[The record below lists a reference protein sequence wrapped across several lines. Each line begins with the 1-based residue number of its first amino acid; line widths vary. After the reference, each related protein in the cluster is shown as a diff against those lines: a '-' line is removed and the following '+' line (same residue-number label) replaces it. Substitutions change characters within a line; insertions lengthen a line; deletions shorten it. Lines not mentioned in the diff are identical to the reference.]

1 MSSKSNDDHHIHIDI
16 VMFPFMAHGHLIP
29 FLALANHIHH
39 HTGFTIAIA
48 NTPLNIQYLRRQNS
62 PPWIH
67 LLELPYNSSDH
78 GLPPNT
84 EHTED
89 LPLDQIGKLVISTV
103 SLKTPFHNL
112 LLDMVRKQG
121 QPPLCI
127 ISDLFFGWVVDV
139 AKSVNTVNITFAT
152 GCAYGFL
159 AYVSFWLNLPHL
171 KTDGEEFD
179 LPGFP
184 DSKFHVS
191 QLHEFMRKADGN
203 DSWSRF
209 FQPQISCC
217 LQSFGWLCNTV
228 EEIEPLGLDLLR
240 KYTKFPVWQIGPL
253 LPKQLLNKSPL
264 SATEQR
270 VAKSPGISP
279 QKCVQWLDMHGV
291 DSVLYISFGSQ
302 NTISPSHM
310 MELAIGL
317 EKSMKPFIWVI
328 RPPLGFSLKAEFRSE
343 WLPQGFEDRM
353 YRTNRG
359 LLVKNWAPQL
369 EILSHASTG
378 AFLNH
383 CGWNSTME
391 SLSQG
396 VKIIGWPM
404 AAEQAFNSK
413 MLVEEMGVA
422 VELTRGIQRC
432 ISSDEV
438 KEVIEM
444 VMDKEGKGGDMKRRA
459 EKIAEHIRAAVKNEG
474 NEKGSSIKALDD
486 FVSAI
491 KTRK

>member
-1 MSSKSNDDHHIHIDI
+1 MSSNDDNHIDV
-16 VMFPFMAHGHLIP
+16 VMLPFMAHGHLIP
-29 FLALANHIHH
+29 FLALANQIHH
-39 HTGFTIAIA
+39 HTGFKIAIA
-48 NTPLNIQYLRRQNS
+48 NTPLNIQYLHQQNS
-62 PPWIH
+62 PPWIT
-67 LLELPYNSSDH
+67 LLELPFNSSDH

-89 LPLDQIGKLVISTV
+89 LTLDQIGRLLVSSV

-112 LLDMVRKQG
+112 LLDIVQKQG
-121 QPPLCI
+121 KPPLCI
-127 ISDLFFGWVVDV
+127 ISDFFFGWAVDV
-139 AKSVNTVNITFAT
+139 ANVVNTVNITFST
-152 GCAYGFL
+152 GGAYGVL
-159 AYVSFWLNLPHL
+159 AYVSFWLNLPHR

-184 DSKFHVS
+184 ETCKFQVS

-203 DSWSRF
+203 DSWTRF
-209 FQPQISCC
+209 FQTQLSSS
-217 LQSFGWLCNTV
+217 LQSFGLLCNTV

-240 KYTKFPVWQIGPL
+240 KYTKFPVWPIGPL
-253 LPKQLLNKSPL
+253 LPKQLLSKSPL
-264 SATEQR
+264 SATVQR
-270 VAKSPGISP
+270 VAKSPGISAE
-279 QKCVQWLDMHGV
+279 KCVQWLDLHGV

-302 NTISPSHM
+302 NTVSPSHM

-343 WLPQGFEDRM
+343 WLLQGFEDRM
-353 YRTNRG
+353 TRSNQG

-432 ISSDEV
+432 ISSEEV

-444 VMDKEGKGGDMKRRA
+444 VMDEEGKGGDMKRKA
-459 EKIAEHIRAAVKNEG
+459 EKIAEHIRAAVKDEG